1 MQHRSTHIRKF
12 SELFVGNLADLLRIF
27 DDARVSH
34 QKARNIRPVFVNV
47 RGHRARYQRARNVGA
62 PTRKSLDRAVR
73 QTAVKARQ
81 HRALMLRELRADS
94 LIGFR
99 HHQLA
104 LRVELDQILCID
116 KVIAQKCRH
125 QHRVQIFTARGDI
138 VRARILLE
146 IFANLIE
153 IAKKVNLDAKIDL
166 HRHEAVRHDLKQ
178 LVVRQIMLNM
188 RFAQIKNIRNF
199 VV

>member
-1 MQHRSTHIRKF
+1 
-12 SELFVGNLADLLRIF
+12 
-27 DDARVSH
+27 
-34 QKARNIRPVFVNV
+34 
-47 RGHRARYQRARNVGA
+47 
-62 PTRKSLDRAVR
+62 
-73 QTAVKARQ
+73 
-81 HRALMLRELRADS
+81 MLRELRADG

-104 LRVELDQILCID
+104 LRVELDQILRID

-125 QHRVQIFTARGDI
+125 QHRVQIFTARSDI

-146 IFANLIE
+146 IFADLIE

-188 RFAQIKNIRNF
+188 RFAQVKNIRNL